1 MRLWSVHPQ
10 LLDVKGLVALWREG
24 LLARKVLL
32 GETKGYRHHPQLTR
46 FKENRT
52 YSNSIELIDGYLNIV
67 VDEALRRK
75 YNFNRTKIGPARGT
89 EMLELTTG
97 QLAFEFEHLRE
108 KVLRRTGVTL
118 KPGSIKHHPMFVVVQ
133 GPKAEWERA

>member
-1 MRLWSVHPQ
+1 MRIWSVHPQ
-10 LLDVKGLVALWREG
+10 HLDVKGLVALWREG

-32 GETKGYRHHPQLTR
+32 GETKGYRHHPQLQR
-46 FKENRT
+46 FQAAKSHAVERVET
-52 YSNSIELIDGYLNIV
+52 YLHV
-67 VDEALRRK
+67 VCDEADKRGYK
-75 YNFNRTKIGPARGT
+75 FDRTKLGRRT
-89 EMLELTTG
+89 DLECIEVTIG

-118 KPGSIKHHPMFVVVQ
+118 NPGTIKHHPMFVVVK

>member
-1 MRLWSVHPQ
+1 MRLWSIHPQ
-10 LLDVKGLVALWREG
+10 HLDVKGLVALWREG

-32 GETKGYRHHPQLTR
+32 GETRGYRRHPQLQR
-46 FKENRT
+46 FQAAASHAVERVET
-52 YSNSIELIDGYLNIV
+52 YLHV
-67 VDEALRRK
+67 VCDEADRRGYK
-75 YNFNRTKIGPARGT
+75 FDRTKLGRRT
-89 EMLELTTG
+89 DLECIEVTIG

>member
-10 LLDVKGLVALWREG
+10 HLDVKGLVALWREG

-32 GETKGYRHHPQLTR
+32 GETKGYRHHPQLQR
-46 FKENRT
+46 FQAAASHAVERVET
-52 YSNSIELIDGYLNIV
+52 YLHV
-67 VDEALRRK
+67 VCDEADRRGYK
-75 YNFNRTKIGPARGT
+75 FDRTKLGRRT
-89 EMLELTTG
+89 DLECIEVTIG

-108 KVLRRTGVTL
+108 KVLRRTGVSL
-118 KPGSIKHHPMFVVVQ
+118 KPGSIKHHPMFVVVK